1 MNLKIN
7 NIMNKYSLSQRSKIK
22 DFLISEIDDENLIET
37 IDFVNSDNKKKKKN
51 FSDILYAG
59 DKCTG
64 IFLEGN
70 QYLISSSDNEVKII
84 DYVGME
90 NGSIDNIEIS
100 FTLTY
105 FIFLISHKKM
115 VLNYA

>member
-7 NIMNKYSLSQRSKIK
+7 NIMNKYNLSQRNKIK

-37 IDFVNSDNKKKKKN
+37 IDFVNSDNKKKKN
-51 FSDILYAG
+51 FSDILYDG

-70 QYLISSSDNEVKII
+70 QYLISISDNEVKII

-90 NGSIDNIEIS
+90 NGLIDNIEIS
-100 FTLTY
+100 FTLTD
-105 FIFLISHKKM
+105 FTFLISHKKWF
-115 VLNYA
+115 

>member
-1 MNLKIN
+1 
-7 NIMNKYSLSQRSKIK
+7 MNKYSLSQRSKIK

-37 IDFVNSDNKKKKKN
+37 IDFVNSDNNQIIKKKKKN

-90 NGSIDNIEIS
+90 NGLIDNIEIS
-100 FTLTY
+100 FTLTD